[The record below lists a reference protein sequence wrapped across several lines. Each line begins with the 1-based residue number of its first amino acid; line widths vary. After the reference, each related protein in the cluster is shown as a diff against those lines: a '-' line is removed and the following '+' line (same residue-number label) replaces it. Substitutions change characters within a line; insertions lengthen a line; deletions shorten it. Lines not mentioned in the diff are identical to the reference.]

1 MKVGMSLWNLSDI
14 HLPFILKREK
24 KETNQPTNK
33 QTKKP
38 KNKKETLR
46 PSFKSSF

>member
-24 KETNQPTNK
+24 KETNQPTS
-33 QTKKP
+33 KKYSLYTIP
-38 KNKKETLR
+38 VWLVKKE
-46 PSFKSSF
+46 